1 MKRLF
6 VWGITSLAIAACDY
20 AAAPEAIVGTGPALA
35 VVGATITGSYSTSA
49 VLDGNLVVE
58 GSPVT
63 ATIDF
68 GFGFSTISQV
78 DFFFTFGANALDPG
92 ECLFWTAGFCNVGSG
107 PQTSRLLTID
117 CTGDPAS
124 CDLFRDGAA
133 TLQLTIDNTSAPGTG
148 SIEVSS
154 LVVTVHGSRAL
165 TSTEQC
171 KNNGWETWDF
181 KNQGQC
187 VRFVETGKD
196 SRPDQ

>member
-6 VWGITSLAIAACDY
+6 VWGIASLAIAACDH
-20 AAAPEAIVGTGPALA
+20 ATPEAIVGTSPALA
-35 VVGATITGSYSTSA
+35 VVRATIAGSYSTSA
-49 VLDGNLVVE
+49 VWDGNLVVE

-68 GFGFSTISQV
+68 GFGFSTVSQV
-78 DFFFTFGANALDPG
+78 DFFFTFGADALDPG
-92 ECLFWTAGFCNVGSG
+92 ECFVWTAGFCNVGSG
-107 PQTSRLLTID
+107 PQASRLLTID

-124 CDLFRDGAA
+124 CDLFRDGVA

-165 TSTEQC
+165 TSTDQC
-171 KNNGWETWDF
+171 KNNGWKTWGF
-181 KNQGQC
+181 ENQGHC
-187 VRFVETGKD
+187 VRFVVTGND
-196 SRPDQ
+196 SRLGQ